1 MTLVIMLSS
10 IKTYNLKT
18 RKFSLSGVFFNDSL
32 LFYQLNSKSYDYTNT
47 NIKKAGF
54 KMIKGAS
61 KLGLT
66 GKKKKKKRNLVCLL
80 TYLWITVLNIVWYER
95 FETSSKWKYHL

>member
-10 IKTYNLKT
+10 VKTYNLKT
-18 RKFSLSGVFFNDSL
+18 RKFSLPGFFFNDSL

-66 GKKKKKKRNLVCLL
+66 GKKKKEKKSCLPLSLFVDNGTEYRLV
-80 TYLWITVLNIVWYER
+80 R
-95 FETSSKWKYHL
+95 AF